1 MSRPMSPYDLQTCEA
16 KITGSWQVVGLD
28 EALSTHITALK
39 RCPVC
44 HGPIMIKT
52 FGSGDT
58 PRSFHRGSHT
68 GCPRASTMY
77 SGTPTQHPDPVS

>member
-1 MSRPMSPYDLQTCEA
+1 MPQLDPQTCEA
-16 KITGSWQVVGLD
+16 KIVGSWHLIRLE

-52 FGSGDT
+52 FGKIGR
-58 PRSFHRGSHT
+58 PRLFHGKAHT
-68 GCPRASTMY
+68 GCPRAPTVY
-77 SGTPTQHPDPVS
+77 SGTPSLHPDQIL